1 MIPAI
6 RIDPSGAY
14 ALAAAVTEQH
24 LVPEVKTDLLGNA
37 VHGEQA
43 PATPWKAIYVQEGI
57 NKSQT
62 ILVKGNNTYVGPGD
76 EYTIVAGYPSLD
88 PLDTECSI
96 SYEHGIIFFCNTVD
110 TVDTEFEIEY
120 IPIGTVVDTHPVLDT
135 VRVGQIPQTE
145 AIGEFSASQG
155 VTTKA
160 YGVGS
165 SAQGNAAIASGNYS
179 TAKGSAKT
187 GYSPRACAVNG
198 AGVVTITGVN
208 ATEEFANGEYVLVFA
223 LDGTPLSEIGRV
235 STDPVFAVDTTF
247 TLLAPLAY
255 GVVTAGYI
263 VSISKGS
270 NAHAEGNSSTQAIGQ
285 YSHAGGRGAIARGID
300 SFTHGVSSEAQ
311 GDRSI
316 ALSRGSAYGDDAFA
330 ANAVTSAVGDA
341 SSATGDQTIASADRS
356 SAEGMGCITGFTP
369 VPCTVNGV
377 TVTIAGVNVKHQF
390 ANGNKVRFFDLSGMS
405 TGIKT
410 ATEAINTDPVF
421 GGDTV
426 FDLTNPLDT
435 NILTGYVV
443 DTEISENAHAEGDF
457 SVATGKQAHAEN
469 QSSAHGQSSH
479 AEGTST
485 AYATNSHARNTA
497 ASAYGSASSAS
508 GDSSIACHDNTSA
521 EGDTTVAGG
530 ESSHA
535 EGALSRTCHAPI
547 ACTFSEPVPGTYQI
561 DIVGDVTHE
570 FSTAI
575 FPTAGDTVLL
585 YAITGGTDIINYVV
599 ATIIT
604 DPVFGATTSFEI
616 DQSLGDNTSA
626 YIVDISF
633 GSYAHSEGRG
643 TAALGAE
650 SHAEGSGT
658 TALGEAS
665 HTEGADGRVYAP
677 SKAFG
682 YASHAEGGGNMV
694 MGDQAH
700 GENEDHLA
708 VGDNTHAEGY
718 ENFANANDSHVEGTG
733 NTTGYSARG
742 CTVVIPNPLIP
753 WVCDITIAAVD
764 CTTEFTDGHVA
775 RFYFIDGT
783 PTVTEVKTGIVS
795 ALAFGGVDTTFT
807 LTLIGG
813 TGTIDNLAGGYVVDT
828 EKGMYAHAEGEGSRA
843 SGTGAHSEGKTTIA
857 SGLYSH
863 AQNREATA
871 SGAYSHAEGFQNTAS
886 GQSSHAEGQGTTA
899 SGINAHTEGQDTS
912 AGGVG
917 SHAEGDGCSASGD
930 TSHAEGEYTIA
941 SGIASHAEGS
951 GTNTNSKAYA
961 HAEGF
966 FSGNRFSSSH
976 VSASGRFAAT
986 GDAQY
991 ERVVIFTTTAAAVT
1005 TKMRINNA
1013 TELALP
1019 ESSLFRFTAEIVAV
1033 NTANGLGCAYHVTG
1047 LVGRVGAA
1055 AANLP
1060 TPAIVVTEYE
1070 DAALAACDVTVTVA
1084 GNNLEI
1090 NAVGIGAT
1098 TIRWVGSVHFTEVIY
1113 A

>member
-43 PATPWKAIYVQEGI
+43 PATPWKAIYVREGI

-76 EYTIVAGYPSLD
+76 EYTIVAGYPSID

-120 IPIGTVVDTHPVLDT
+120 VPIGTVVDTHPVLDT
-135 VRVGQIPQTE
+135 VRVGEPAQAE

-165 SAQGNAAIASGNYS
+165 CAQGYAAIASGNYS

-208 ATEEFANGEYVLVFA
+208 ATEEFANGEEVLVFA

-235 STDPVFAVDTTF
+235 STDPVFAIDTTF
-247 TLLAPLAY
+247 SLLAPLAY
-255 GVVTAGYI
+255 GAVTAGYI
-263 VSISKGS
+263 VSISKGA
-270 NAHAEGNSSTQAIGQ
+270 NAHAEGHSSTQAIGQ
-285 YSHAGGRGAIARGID
+285 YSHAGGRGAIARGRY
-300 SFTHGVSSEAQ
+300 SFAHGVSTEAQ
-311 GDRSI
+311 ADRSV
-316 ALSRGSAYGDDAFA
+316 AFSRGSAFGDDAFA
-330 ANAVTSAVGDA
+330 ANAATIAAGDA
-341 SSATGDQTIASADRS
+341 SSATGEQTTASADRS
-356 SAEGMGCITGFTP
+356 SAEGMGCITGFLP

-390 ANGNKVRFFDLSGMS
+390 AKGDRVRFASLSGMS

-410 ATEAINTDPVF
+410 ATEFINTDPVF

-435 NILTGYVV
+435 NIITGYVV

-457 SVATGKQAHAEN
+457 SVATGKHAHAEN

-485 AYATNSHARNTA
+485 AYGANSHARNTA
-497 ASAYGSASSAS
+497 AYAYGESSSAS
-508 GDSSIACHDNTSA
+508 GNSSIACHDKTSA
-521 EGDTTVAGG
+521 EGDSTVAGG

-535 EGALSRTCHAPI
+535 EGFGARTCHAPI
-547 ACTFSEPVPGTYQI
+547 ACAFSEPVPGTYKI

-570 FSTAI
+570 FSTEI

-604 DPVFGATTSFEI
+604 NPVFGATTSFEI

-633 GSYAHSEGRG
+633 GSY
-643 TAALGAE
+643 
-650 SHAEGSGT
+650 SHAEGVQ
-658 TALGEAS
+658 TAAI
-665 HTEGADGRVYAP
+665 GRA
-677 SKAFG
+677 A
-682 YASHAEGGGNMV
+682 HAEGNGT
-694 MGDQAH
+694 
-700 GENEDHLA
+700 LA
-708 VGDNTHAEGY
+708 SG
-718 ENFANANDSHVEGTG
+718 
-733 NTTGYSARG
+733 
-742 CTVVIPNPLIP
+742 L
-753 WVCDITIAAVD
+753 
-764 CTTEFTDGHVA
+764 
-775 RFYFIDGT
+775 
-783 PTVTEVKTGIVS
+783 
-795 ALAFGGVDTTFT
+795 
-807 LTLIGG
+807 
-813 TGTIDNLAGGYVVDT
+813 
-828 EKGMYAHAEGEGSRA
+828 YAHAEGDH
-843 SGTGAHSEGKTTIA
+843 T
-857 SGLYSH
+857 
-863 AQNREATA
+863 TA
-871 SGAYSHAEGFQNTAS
+871 SGA
-886 GQSSHAEGQGTTA
+886 SSHAEGTSTTA
-899 SGINAHTEGQDTS
+899 N
-912 AGGVG
+912 GG
-917 SHAEGDGCSASGD
+917 SDHAEGYY
-930 TSHAEGEYTIA
+930 TS
-941 SGIASHAEGS
+941 
-951 GTNTNSKAYA
+951 TNSKQYA
-961 HAEGF
+961 HAEG
-966 FSGNRFSSSH
+966 SRSLNRFMTSH
-976 VSASGRFAAT
+976 VSASGRIAAN

-991 ERVVIFTTTAAAVT
+991 ERVVIFTTTTAAVT
-1005 TKMRINNA
+1005 AKMRLGNA

-1070 DAALAACDVTVTVA
+1070 DASLAACDVTVTVA

-1090 NAVGIGAT
+1090 NAVGIAAT